1 MTTVTAKNRV
11 LIIMVV
17 ILLLTNVLMLFFFL
31 WLKPGHSHDWRGK
44 RGVAVFLEEQVGFT
58 GDQMKSYQQLRE
70 QHWGRMKPVLGD
82 IRSTKERFY
91 NLLARTEV
99 SDSVLQRAADS
110 IGYRQSAIDL
120 LTFQHF
126 REVRALCTPE
136 QRPRFDSLVH
146 QVMLKM
152 SGPYR
157 KGGRPDEQGN
167 RSRP

>member
-1 MTTVTAKNRV
+1 MTTVTAKNRI

-17 ILLLTNVLMLFFFL
+17 ILLLTNLLMLFFFV
-31 WLKPGHSHDWRGK
+31 WLKPGSRHDGRGK
-44 RGVAVFLEEQVGFT
+44 RGVAIFLEEQVGFT
-58 GDQMKSYQQLRE
+58 EDQMKSYQELRE

-82 IRSTKERFY
+82 IRTTKERFY
-91 NLLARTEV
+91 NLLARAAV
-99 SDSVLQRAADS
+99 PDSVLQQAADS
-110 IGYRQSAIDL
+110 IGRRQSAIDL

-157 KGGRPDEQGN
+157 RGNRPDAQTGKT
-167 RSRP
+167 RP